1 METRIMSYTAISYEL
16 TGKTA
21 LIKLNRPDQMNAW
34 TDAMSTELGLALQQ
48 ANLDD
53 NVRAIVITGE
63 GRAFCAG
70 ADLQAGAGTFAGR
83 TEEEGIEAAG
93 LKDVNPYD
101 VDKPVIAA
109 INGAA
114 VGVGMTYPMMCDIR
128 IVADDAKLGFV
139 FTRRG
144 MMPEFAAHLLVQ
156 RVAGLSNAADLLLS
170 GRIFLGSE
178 AAALGI
184 ASQSVPKDKV
194 LEVAL
199 AKAKEY
205 ELTAPVSVA
214 ITKRLLWAGLDS
226 SLSEMLKKESPLF
239 DWIGNQAD
247 AKEGVMSFMEKREP
261 EWSMSVSRDMPDDL
275 LGSTFKQ

>member
-1 METRIMSYTAISYEL
+1 MTYTAITYEL
-16 TGKTA
+16 IGKTA

-34 TDAMSTELGLALQQ
+34 NDAMSSELGQALTQ

-53 NVRAIVITGE
+53 YVRAIVITGE

-70 ADLQAGAGTFAGR
+70 ADLQGGANTFAGR
-83 TEEEGIEAAG
+83 TEEQDVDATG
-93 LKDVNPYD
+93 LVNVNPYE

-114 VGVGMTYPMMCDIR
+114 VGVGITYPMMCDIR
-128 IVADDAKLGFV
+128 IVAADAKLGFV

-156 RVAGLSNAADLLLS
+156 RVVGLSNAADLLMS
-170 GRIFLGSE
+170 GRIFLGAE
-178 AAALGI
+178 AAELGI
-184 ASQSVPKDKV
+184 ASRAVPRDQV

-199 AKAKEY
+199 SKAKEY

-226 SLSEMLKKESPLF
+226 SISDMMHKEDPLF
-239 DWIGNQAD
+239 DWIGNQPD
-247 AKEGVMSFMEKREP
+247 AQEGVMSFIEKRDP
-261 EWSMSVSRDMPDDL
+261 EWTMSVSRDMPADL
-275 LGSTFKQ
+275 